1 MLLIV
6 ESEPRRMQAV
16 VFVLLRPISA
26 FWLGATSLKFMNS
39 FLVSRLLCGLLAA
52 STFSGSLGVCPVS
65 AAPQFSY
72 DAPHQGSHVAAL
84 AVDGA
89 GSLWVGMEDFALWNR
104 TVDDRGNQNWR
115 QFTVQDGLGDNNAY
129 AVAGD
134 WQGRV
139 WIGHRNHGVSV
150 WNGRSWK
157 NYGPLEGPLG
167 ERVFDIAV
175 CPSDGDVWIAT
186 NGGLARYSDA
196 QDKWSYFTRAEGLR
210 DDQINAIAFDAA
222 GNIYCGTQQSGIAIA
237 RADKNYA
244 EWTNVLAKTY
254 MPDRPKGAGLPSNLI
269 NDILVAHGASDGTGA
284 GFIYAATD
292 NGLTWSGDGGATWQF
307 VRGADWKAN
316 VEGLAKATV
325 PVALPLDEDELLTQ
339 DWSTCLAEDRAGLI
353 WVGHRRAGFESRD
366 PHSMRATYASSNT
379 TLKEGDQDYVRA
391 LLDVPG
397 IGMLGARY
405 GNPSNPGVFQI
416 LAEQNAPVNSL
427 ANATR
432 AQTRV
437 APFPSPAAPLDAAQL
452 DALRARLTKL
462 ETPLQA
468 GEATFLGDDWATQGD
483 WVGRYGRGHATLA
496 AMEGGSREQFQRLT
510 QTENHVFEGAPGYS
524 VKAQVGPHH
533 KTGLVSWVT
542 FANTQIPASLFD
554 PLLGHRRQAEWIDM
568 SNSFVGLYPWA
579 YDGPDIWLSVQVPA
593 GLHRASLYFHN
604 KDGQSNTDRFRDFT
618 VEVKGVAPEKAPAA
632 SDPKTRLEA
641 WQELRRQ
648 LRVASAKFASDSPE
662 VTALQKQVAAAR
674 ALLMQDTAQNNDDA
688 ELRRVDAL
696 PTQARARVTDFWGGV
711 YKQFALRGPAT
722 FYFKVRRNHSNGT
735 TLAGVMLDA
744 LPDPKN
750 GAIAPTTA
758 PTLLPWM
765 NGAAYDAPPIEEA
778 GNARDPQLLAAA
790 RNLWAG
796 LDEAVWEKGGQ
807 RFQTPLRL
815 QALRAAVAA
824 GASPSL
830 VANWRWNL
838 QLWDESDRTIWNET
852 MKRAF
857 PPDFGVEKR

>member
-1 MLLIV
+1 
-6 ESEPRRMQAV
+6 
-16 VFVLLRPISA
+16 
-26 FWLGATSLKFMNS
+26 
-39 FLVSRLLCGLLAA
+39 
-52 STFSGSLGVCPVS
+52 
-65 AAPQFSY
+65 
-72 DAPHQGSHVAAL
+72 
-84 AVDGA
+84 
-89 GSLWVGMEDFALWNR
+89 MEDFALWNR
-104 TVDDRGNQNWR
+104 TVDNQSQQQWR
-115 QFTVQDGLGDNNAY
+115 QFTVKDGLGDDNAY

-134 WQGRV
+134 FQGRV

-175 CPSDGDVWIAT
+175 CPTDGDVWIAT
-186 NGGLARYSDA
+186 NGGLSRYSDA
-196 QDKWSYFTRAEGLR
+196 EDKWSYFSRADGMR

-222 GNIYCGTQQSGIAIA
+222 GNIYCGTQESGVAIA
-237 RADKNYA
+237 HADKDYA
-244 EWTNVLAKTY
+244 DWQNVLATAY

-269 NDILVAHGASDGTGA
+269 NDILVAHGTSDGAGA
-284 GFIYAATD
+284 GFIYATTD
-292 NGLTWSGDGGATWQF
+292 NGLAWSGDEGATWQF
-307 VRGADWKAN
+307 VRGVDWKEN
-316 VEGLAKATV
+316 VEGLAKTTAPIV
-325 PVALPLDEDELLTQ
+325 LPLSEDELLAQ
-339 DWSTCLAEDRAGLI
+339 DWSTALTEDRAGQI

-366 PHSMRATYASSNT
+366 PHTMRTTYASSDKPLT
-379 TLKEGDQDYVRA
+379 AGDQDYVRA

-405 GNPSNPGVFQI
+405 GNPSNPGVFAI
-416 LAEQNAPVNSL
+416 FPEQNAP
-427 ANATR
+427 AR
-432 AQTRV
+432 APQTQTPV

-452 DALRARLTKL
+452 DALRARLTAL
-462 ETPLQA
+462 QTPLQP

-496 AMEGGSREQFQRLT
+496 AMEGGSREEFQRLT
-510 QTENHVFEGAPGYS
+510 QTENHVFQGAPGYA
-524 VKAQVGPHH
+524 VKAQVGPRN
-533 KTGLVSWVT
+533 KTSLAPWVT

-579 YDGPDIWLSVQVPA
+579 YDGPDIWLSVRVPA

-604 KDGQSNTDRFRDFT
+604 KDGQSGTDRFRDFT
-618 VEVKGVAPEKAPAA
+618 VEAKGVASDETVPTDPAA
-632 SDPKTRLEA
+632 DLKTRVEA
-641 WQELRRQ
+641 VSELRRQ
-648 LRVASAKFASDSPE
+648 LKEARAKFKPDSPE
-662 VTALQKQVAAAR
+662 VLALEKQVASAR
-674 ALLMQDTAQNNDDA
+674 ALMMESARAGATQNAGADDD

-735 TLAGVMLDA
+735 TMAGVMLDA

-750 GAIAPTTA
+750 AATTTA
-758 PTLLPWM
+758 PAALPWM
-765 NGAAYDAPPIEEA
+765 NGVTYDAPTIEDE

-790 RNLWAG
+790 RNLWSAI
-796 LDEAVWEKGGQ
+796 DEAVGKKGGQ
-807 RFQTPLRL
+807 RFQRPLRL

-838 QLWDESDRTIWNET
+838 QMWDESDRTTWNET

-857 PPDFGVEKR
+857 PDSK

>member
-1 MLLIV
+1 
-6 ESEPRRMQAV
+6 
-16 VFVLLRPISA
+16 
-26 FWLGATSLKFMNS
+26 MNS
-39 FLVSRLLCGLLAA
+39 FFASRLLCGLLAGA
-52 STFSGSLGVCPVS
+52 ILSGSLGARPAS

-72 DAPHQGSHVAAL
+72 DAPHQGSHVAAM
-84 AVDGA
+84 AVDRA

-104 TVDDRGNQNWR
+104 TVDAQGQQQWR
-115 QFTVQDGLGDNNAY
+115 QFTINDGLGDNNAY

-134 WQGRV
+134 FAGRV

-150 WNGRSWK
+150 WNGQSWK

-175 CPSDGDVWIAT
+175 CPTDGDVWIAT
-186 NGGLARYSDA
+186 NGGLSRYSDA
-196 QDKWSYFTRAEGLR
+196 QDKWSYFTRAEGMR

-222 GNIYCGTQQSGIAIA
+222 GNIYCGTQESGVAIA
-237 RADKNYA
+237 HADKDYA
-244 EWTNVLAKTY
+244 DWTNVLATAY
-254 MPDRPKGAGLPSNLI
+254 MPASPKGAGLPSNLI
-269 NDILVAHGASDGTGA
+269 NDILVARGASDGTGA
-284 GFIYAATD
+284 GFIYATTD
-292 NGLTWSGDGGATWQF
+292 NGLAWSDDAGATWQF

-316 VEGLAKATV
+316 VEGLAKTTA
-325 PVALPLDEDELLTQ
+325 PVALPLDEDELLAQ
-339 DWSTCLAEDRAGLI
+339 DWSTALTEDRAGQI

-366 PHSMRATYASSNT
+366 PHTMRTTYASSEKAMT
-379 TLKEGDQDYVRA
+379 EGDQDYVRA

-405 GNPSNPGVFQI
+405 GNPSNPGVFAI
-416 LAEQNAPVNSL
+416 FPEKNAPAPRPQAPRNF
-427 ANATR
+427 
-432 AQTRV
+432 

-452 DALRARLTKL
+452 DALRARLTAL
-462 ETPLQA
+462 QTPLQP

-496 AMEGGSREQFQRLT
+496 AMEGGSREEFQRLT
-510 QTENHVFEGAPGYS
+510 QTENHVFQGAPGYS
-524 VKAQVGPHH
+524 VNAQVGPRN
-533 KTGLVSWVT
+533 KTGLAPWVT

-579 YDGPDIWLSVQVPA
+579 YDGPDIWLSVRVPA

-618 VEVKGVAPEKAPAA
+618 VEAKGVAADANAPA
-632 SDPKTRLEA
+632 DPAADLQTRLEA
-641 WQELRRQ
+641 VNELRRQ
-648 LRVASAKFASDSPE
+648 LKEARAKFKPDSPE
-662 VTALQKQVAAAR
+662 VLALEKQVASARTLMMESAR
-674 ALLMQDTAQNNDDA
+674 AGSARNAGADDD

-696 PTQARARVTDFWGGV
+696 PTQAQARVTDFWGGV
-711 YKQFALRGPAT
+711 YKQFALCGPAT

-735 TLAGVMLDA
+735 TMAGVMLDA
-744 LPDPKN
+744 LPDSKN
-750 GAIAPTTA
+750 AATPAPL
-758 PTLLPWM
+758 PLPWM
-765 NGAAYDAPPIEEA
+765 NGVTYDAPAIEDE

-790 RNLWAG
+790 RNLWSE
-796 LDEAVWEKGGQ
+796 LDEAASKKGGQ
-807 RFQTPLRL
+807 KFQRPLRL

-838 QLWDESDRTIWNET
+838 QIWDESDRTTWNET

-857 PPDFGVEKR
+857 PAKD